1 MPTAALGAALLAGP
15 QSYAQDKSIVVAS
28 TTSTQDS
35 GLFEYLLPKFKAKTG
50 ITVKVVAQGT
60 GKALDTGRRCDA
72 DVVFVH
78 AKAQE
83 EKFLA
88 EGDGVKRYPVM
99 YNDFVIVGPKSDPGR
114 HQGHE
119 GRRQGAA
126 DHQGQEGA
134 TSSRA
139 ATAPARISAELRL
152 WKAAGIDIEKDKGPW
167 YKAIGQGMGATLNT
181 AAAGNGYTLTDRA
194 TWIHFKNKQNLVIEV
209 EGDKR
214 LFNQYGV
221 MLVNPEKC
229 PNVKKDLGQAFI
241 DYLISPA
248 GPEGHRRLQGGRPG
262 AVLPGRQRPECVKR
276 SADASANRVAS
287 SRAEAR
293 VAEKKQA

>member
-1 MPTAALGAALLAGP
+1 MLNRRMLIAATALGALVVAAP
-15 QSYAQDKSIVVAS
+15 TAQAQDKSIIVAS

-60 GKALDTGRRCDA
+60 GKALDTGRRGDA

-88 EGDGVKRYPVM
+88 EGNGVKRYPVM
-99 YNDFVIVGPKSDPGR
+99 YNDFVVVGPKSDPAGIKGTKDVAKALR
-114 HQGHE
+114 TIKDKKAE
-119 GRRQGAA
+119 FI
-126 DHQGQEGA
+126 
-134 TSSRA
+134 SRGDRSG
-139 ATAPARISAELRL
+139 THSAELRL
-152 WKAAGIDIEKDKGPW
+152 WKAAGVNIEKDKGPW

-181 AAAGNGYTLTDRA
+181 AAASNAYTLTDRA

-209 EGDKR
+209 QGDKR

-221 MLVNPEKC
+221 MLVNPQKH
-229 PNVKKDLGQAFI
+229 PNVKKDLGQQFI
-241 DYLISPA
+241 DYLISPEGQKDIA
-248 GPEGHRRLQGGRPG
+248 GYKVNGQELFFP
-262 AVLPGRQRPECVKR
+262 
-276 SADASANRVAS
+276 DANDHNA
-287 SRAEAR
+287 
-293 VAEKKQA
+293 